1 MEQWAGRAGLDR
13 LKPPSPAE
21 SAVIRVDAQGRIAG
35 EHGIPH
41 VIAELRDTDIYL
53 GMRGDLAVWARPV
66 AQFDGAGFAWPQT
79 HIEWQQAVAAALALM
94 HWHVR
99 EPLCEACGA
108 ATEHTDL
115 GVRRRC
121 VSCGE
126 LQFVRTDP
134 AVIVAV
140 LDPAQRLLLARQKV
154 WAPRRH
160 SVVAGFVE
168 PGESLE
174 QACWREVAE
183 ETGVTLSGVAYVAS
197 QPWPMPR
204 SLMVGFVASTEDR
217 DVRVDGIE
225 LESGGFLSRADVLD
239 MQSDGSIELPS
250 PASLGRLL
258 IERWLRDELPVPGR

>member
-1 MEQWAGRAGLDR
+1 M
-13 LKPPSPAE
+13 
-21 SAVIRVDAQGRIAG
+21 IRVDRQGRIAG
-35 EHGIPH
+35 EDGVPNLG
-41 VIAELRDTDIYL
+41 AEPLDTDIYL
-53 GMRGDLAVWARPV
+53 GRQQDQTLWVRPV
-66 AQFDGAGFAWPQT
+66 AQLDGPSFAWPQT
-79 HIEWQQAVAAALALM
+79 HIEWQQSVAAALALM

-99 EPLCEACGA
+99 EPLCEVCGA
-108 ATEHTDL
+108 ATEHVDF

-121 VSCGE
+121 RSCGE

-140 LDPAQRLLLARQKV
+140 IDPAERLLLARQHV

-160 SVVAGFVE
+160 SVIAGFVE

-183 ETGVTLSGVAYVAS
+183 ETAVTLTDVAYVGS

-204 SLMVGFVASTEDR
+204 SLMVGFVATTEDR
-217 DVRVDGIE
+217 QVRVDGIE
-225 LESGGFLSRADVLD
+225 LESGGFLSRAEVLD
-239 MQSDGSIELPS
+239 MQNDGSIELPS